1 MSFDTISVIGLGYIG
16 LPTAT
21 MLATKKI
28 KVLGVDS
35 NPSVVDTINSGKVHI
50 VEPNLDNMVQD
61 VVKDGLLKAITFPE
75 QADAFLIAV
84 PTPFQVEST
93 ENSPQPDLTHV
104 EKASKDIA
112 RVLKKGDLVILEST
126 SPVGT
131 TRRISEWMSEVRDD
145 LTFPH
150 TDFENSDIRIAHC
163 PERVLPGNIINELT
177 DNDRVIGG
185 LTSKCSQ

>member
-61 VVKDGLLKAITFPE
+61 VLKDGLLKAITFPE

-84 PTPFQVEST
+84 PTPFQIGSSFH
-93 ENSPQPDLTHV
+93 NSPVLGRPSLTQVAQH
-104 EKASKDIA
+104 S
-112 RVLKKGDLVILEST
+112 
-126 SPVGT
+126 
-131 TRRISEWMSEVRDD
+131 
-145 LTFPH
+145 
-150 TDFENSDIRIAHC
+150 FE
-163 PERVLPGNIINELT
+163 LINL
-177 DNDRVIGG
+177 D
-185 LTSKCSQ
+185 